1 MKRREFI
8 LALGGAAAA
17 WPLAARAQQPK
28 PVVGFLNG
36 ASSSEFNF
44 LADAFR
50 QGLAEMGFV
59 EGQNLAIEYRWAN
72 FQADR
77 MPQLAAEFV
86 QRRVALIAATGG
98 AGDNVSLVKSV
109 APSFPVVFLTGNDPV
124 KLGLVSSLNRPEG
137 NITGVSF
144 IAAALG
150 AKRLELLRELVPTA
164 TLVTVLVN
172 PRFPESTELQDLQ
185 AAGVK
190 LGRRIR
196 VLNASTEAEIDAA
209 FAMLA
214 DHRTSALVI
223 SAVPFF
229 VARREQI
236 VRLAERYAVPTIY
249 VLREYAALG
258 GLMSYGPSISD
269 AYRQVG
275 LYAGRILKGEKAA
288 DLPVIQPTKF
298 ELVINLKTAMSL
310 GLTVPLT
317 LQVAADEVIE

>member
-1 MKRREFI
+1 VKRREFI
-8 LALGGAAAA
+8 TLLGGAAA

-44 LADAFR
+44 LAYAFR

-77 MPQLAAEFV
+77 MPQLVAEFV

-109 APSFPVVFLTGNDPV
+109 APSIPVVFLTGNDPV

-144 IAAALG
+144 IIAALG

-172 PRFPESTELQDLQ
+172 PHFPESTELQDLQ

-214 DHRTSALVI
+214 DHRTSALVV

-249 VLREYAALG
+249 GLREYPALG
-258 GLMSYGPSISD
+258 GLMKCLS
-269 AYRQVG
+269 A
-275 LYAGRILKGEKAA
+275 
-288 DLPVIQPTKF
+288 
-298 ELVINLKTAMSL
+298 
-310 GLTVPLT
+310 
-317 LQVAADEVIE
+317 